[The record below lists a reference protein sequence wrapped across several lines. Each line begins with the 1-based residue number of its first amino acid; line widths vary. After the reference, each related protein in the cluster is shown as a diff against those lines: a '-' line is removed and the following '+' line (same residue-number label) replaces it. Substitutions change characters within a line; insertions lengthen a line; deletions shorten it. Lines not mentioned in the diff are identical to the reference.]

1 MKFRLTLLVHV
12 FGNSIESEEESHE
25 TEYIWIMNCQAS
37 TVTN

>member
-25 TEYIWIMNCQAS
+25 YIYGL
-37 TVTN
+37 